1 MAGNAAY
8 WLGDNRSL
16 TSSRLLLDTLR
27 LPDESFDGSPSR
39 SILDTLDFLGVAEGA
54 VEGDRELELDSSMTV
69 VDARR
74 PSPVGLAEVEAR
86 LRDVDRDPE
95 SAARVSSP
103 EEMDESFTVENIKNQ
118 FSGLA

>member
-1 MAGNAAY
+1 MAVNAAY
-8 WLGDNRSL
+8 WLVANRSL
-16 TSSRLLLDTLR
+16 ISSRLLLYTLR
-27 LPDESFDGSPSR
+27 LPDKSLDGSPSI

-54 VEGDRELELDSSMTV
+54 KEGDRKLELDSSMTT
-69 VDARR
+69 VDANR
-74 PSPVGLAEVEAR
+74 PSPVVLAEVETR

-103 EEMDESFTVENIKNQ
+103 EEPDELLTVEDKENQ